1 MRVNIKNDYN
11 KTYIE
16 KRTNFGEAGN
26 EALKKIVLS
35 VTTAAVVGLGSAFF
49 SHTVQAETINEL
61 ETKQSNI
68 KNEREEVKEN
78 LSKAEA
84 EIADVLFDLKEINEE
99 IEKVEKSL
107 KENKSMMNKTSEKI
121 EESKEEIKDLEKEIE
136 KLEEAI
142 DVRNELLKERI
153 ASMQK
158 AGGNVGFLEVVFGSQ
173 SFEDFISRASS
184 ASKVTK
190 SDAELIEQQEK
201 DKQKVE
207 EQRGV
212 YQAKLDEQEE
222 QKVELEG
229 MKELIVTQKEENEK
243 SKKKLKAKEKELV
256 TMKSELESKDSNL
269 ASLEAEIRDD
279 IEAARTP
286 TVTASES
293 NASSNEN
300 SSNESNNSSDNS
312 SDGDLRTLSQS
323 EPTENS
329 TNNKPEEKQ
338 QQQPAPKPSGGTV
351 DTIMSASKP
360 HLGTPYTWG
369 GKSPSGFDCSG
380 YVSWAYGQTGKSIPS
395 STSALQSTGTKI
407 PYSSIQPG
415 DLVFF
420 DTYKTNGHVG
430 IYVGNGNFIGAQN
443 STGLAIANMESGY
456 WKQHFSGHVRRV
468 Q

>member
-1 MRVNIKNDYN
+1 
-11 KTYIE
+11 
-16 KRTNFGEAGN
+16 
-26 EALKKIVLS
+26 LKKIVLS

-68 KNEREEVKEN
+68 KNEREEVKED

-84 EIADVLFDLKEINEE
+84 EIADVLFDLKEMNEE

-107 KENKSMMNKTSEKI
+107 KENKAMMNKTTEKI

-158 AGGNVGFLEVVFGSQ
+158 AGGNVGFIEVVFGSK

-184 ASKVTK
+184 ASKVTQ
-190 SDAELIEQQEK
+190 SDADLIEQQEK

-207 EQRGV
+207 EQRSV

-269 ASLEAEIRDD
+269 ASLESEIRDD

-293 NASSNEN
+293 NSSSNEN
-300 SSNESNNSSDNS
+300 TSNESKNS
-312 SDGDLRTLSQS
+312 SDGDLRTLSQN
-323 EPTENS
+323 EPTGNN
-329 TNNKPEEKQ
+329 TDNKPEKKK
-338 QQQPAPKPSGGTV
+338 QQPAPKPNGGTV
-351 DTIMSASKP
+351 DTIMNASKP
-360 HLGTPYTWG
+360 HFGTPYTWG